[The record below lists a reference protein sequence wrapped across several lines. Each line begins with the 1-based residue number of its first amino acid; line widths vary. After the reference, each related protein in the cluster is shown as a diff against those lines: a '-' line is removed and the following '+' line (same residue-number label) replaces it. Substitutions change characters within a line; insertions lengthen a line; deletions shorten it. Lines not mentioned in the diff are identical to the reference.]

1 MRLVVHPGPGLVARF
16 DNTVLLVLGDSG
28 SPGAA
33 ALIEASRSG
42 DGAAD
47 RLRAIG
53 HDNARSR
60 PAFFALVNNG
70 NEVVSFIAGAMKVTI
85 EMDGSRLEFKST
97 DDQGW
102 MEENL
107 RGSLRSVAVGD
118 EAMRT
123 GGQPLGDLL
132 RGVVAGGGLELL
144 EREGATSTQRA
155 PGDGTLMMERPAL
168 SEAEAVAAR
177 APGFDQKQTLAAIA
191 ALRPAPT
198 GEEVMVEGRECTQG
212 HLNDP
217 LAPACRVC
225 GSALT
230 DNFGRGPRPP
240 LGRLLCNDGASV
252 VVDRDYIIGRK
263 PEEAPE
269 VVAGVCA
276 ALAVPQNEMGVS
288 RVHCEIRISLWSVL
302 LTDRNSANGT
312 FIRPVGV
319 SDWIR
324 LEPGHTVQV
333 VPGSGISVGPYE
345 LRYEA

>member
-1 MRLVVHPGPGLVARF
+1 MRLVAHPGQGLVARF
-16 DNTVLLVLGDSG
+16 DGTVLHVLGDSG
-28 SPGAA
+28 SPAAA
-33 ALIEASRSG
+33 ALVQACRSVE
-42 DGAAD
+42 GAAD

-53 HDNARSR
+53 HDRARSG
-60 PAFFALVNNG
+60 PAFFALVDNG
-70 NEVVSFIAGAMKVTI
+70 DAVVSFIAGAMQVTI
-85 EMDGSRLEFKST
+85 EMDGSRLEFNST

-107 RGSLRSVAVGD
+107 RGSVQSVAVGY
-118 EAMRT
+118 ETVRT
-123 GGQPLGDLL
+123 RGQPLGDLL
-132 RGVVAGGGLELL
+132 RGVVTGGGLELL
-144 EREGATSTQRA
+144 EREGATTYRP
-155 PGDGTLMMERPAL
+155 PGDGTPMMERPAL
-168 SEAEAVAAR
+168 SEAEAVAAQ

-191 ALRPAPT
+191 ALRPAPA
-198 GEEVMVEGRECTQG
+198 GEDVMVEGRECAQG

-240 LGRLLCNDGASV
+240 LGRLVRNDGASV

-269 VVAGVCA
+269 VVAGICA
-276 ALAVPQNEMGVS
+276 PLAVPQNEMGVS

-324 LEPGHTVQV
+324 LEPGHTVPV
-333 VPGSGISVGPYE
+333 VAGSGISVGPYE
-345 LRYEA
+345 LRFEA